1 MIRPL
6 AGEDRGSV
14 LDLLRATEAFTP
26 AELAVAD
33 GLIDIVVSQPHQTDY
48 FAFVEAVETP
58 VARCIGMFVIGLTPA
73 TEGTWQLYWIAV
85 HPLYQGSGVAQALEK
100 YAEAFVRELRGY
112 WLLAETSSQTGY
124 ERARAFYRKRGYVEL
139 AQIPDY
145 YKPLDNLVIYG
156 KRLNSR

>member
-6 AGEDRGSV
+6 AGEDRESV

-58 VARCIGMFVIGLTPA
+58 VARCIVC
-73 TEGTWQLYWIAV
+73 
-85 HPLYQGSGVAQALEK
+85 S
-100 YAEAFVRELRGY
+100 
-112 WLLAETSSQTGY
+112 
-124 ERARAFYRKRGYVEL
+124 
-139 AQIPDY
+139 
-145 YKPLDNLVIYG
+145 
-156 KRLNSR
+156 